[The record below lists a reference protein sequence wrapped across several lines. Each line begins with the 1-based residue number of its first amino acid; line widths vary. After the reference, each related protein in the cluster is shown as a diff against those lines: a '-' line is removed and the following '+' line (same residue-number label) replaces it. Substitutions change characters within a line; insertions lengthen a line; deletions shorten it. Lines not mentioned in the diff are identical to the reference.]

1 MGRLGRIMGKV
12 APAFTPLGLAQEGRS
27 DVWLQN
33 PSMSREST
41 VAGFSL
47 LGGRPLQR
55 WGRRPGESLRFLW
68 GGESLWSLCGWV
80 GQEQPGGCREASA
93 PPGPS
98 LPAPEQDD
106 PTLPPL
112 PCLGHCLL
120 FSELSVPSAICV
132 SSPSCPLG
140 GGEQAS
146 RGSPVV
152 YFVVQFPVG
161 RLRPGWS
168 KPIKDGRGGTE
179 AGGGAGAGGS
189 RLPSLTQAP

>member
-1 MGRLGRIMGKV
+1 MAPEPRREQREHSGGFQLAGRKTFATLGQETWGV
-12 APAFTPLGLAQEGRS
+12 PAVP
-27 DVWLQN
+27 V
-33 PSMSREST
+33 
-41 VAGFSL
+41 
-47 LGGRPLQR
+47 
-55 WGRRPGESLRFLW
+55 
-68 GGESLWSLCGWV
+68 GWV
-80 GQEQPGGCREASA
+80 GHEQPGGCREASA

-168 KPIKDGRGGTE
+168 EPIKDGRGGTE